1 MRHTKKHLAI
11 YRWRA
16 KLRILAGVHIT
27 FGCNKTP
34 NLKPKSKHYTWLRE
48 DSEFK
53 SAIEALEPE
62 EIFLDFVENA
72 LTQKI
77 SKGDTTAIIFALKT
91 KGKKRG
97 YQERTEITGADGE
110 AIILNF
116 VKRDGNG

>member
-1 MRHTKKHLAI
+1 MDLKKKAVI
-11 YRWRA
+11 KAYQQA
-16 KLRILAGVHIT
+16 
-27 FGCNKTP
+27 FGNISMACKAADI
-34 NLKPKSKHYTWLRE
+34 SRVQYYTWLRE

-97 YQERTEITGADGE
+97 YQERTEITGADGKDLIPKIQIE
-110 AIILNF
+110 IIG
-116 VKRDGNG
+116 RDKNKGE